1 MLFENPS
8 GARTVRGIMT
18 QVQASCEFHISYG
31 HSTEQGRTRQT
42 SSVSRD
48 GRTLAKLVLTF
59 RNRVTNPLQGS
70 MALNVI
76 EWHTVQNVGDVVHRR
91 LIPCLVLQK
100 PPFVPC

>member
-48 GRTLAKLVLTF
+48 GRTLAKLV
-59 RNRVTNPLQGS
+59 GS

>member
-48 GRTLAKLVLTF
+48 GRTLAKLVVRSPSLSSTLTQSAAKDLS
-59 RNRVTNPLQGS
+59 RVNCFKCDEYDHYAGPCTKGTKVN
-70 MALNVI
+70 
-76 EWHTVQNVGDVVHRR
+76 
-91 LIPCLVLQK
+91 IPW
-100 PPFVPC
+100 